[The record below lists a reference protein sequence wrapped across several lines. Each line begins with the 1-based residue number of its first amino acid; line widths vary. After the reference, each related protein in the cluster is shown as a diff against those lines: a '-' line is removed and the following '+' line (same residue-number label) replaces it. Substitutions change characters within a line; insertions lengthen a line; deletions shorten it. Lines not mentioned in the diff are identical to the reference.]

1 GCIREQ
7 PEQWYRPNAP
17 AAQSLRIESRG
28 VARPHPLRSPPLSSG
43 PWGRGQKACVLA
55 CVRRSTGR
63 RPRGVVRWQVVRWE
77 DGRCSAKAM
86 AGAVRCDDSPAR
98 VVFARPRSFYW
109 EGAGRPV
116 VYKTRR
122 HGTELTPHVAVSR
135 RCAFRIAVGAP
146 PYSPEEVPHEPLFP
160 AAP

>member
-1 GCIREQ
+1 
-7 PEQWYRPNAP
+7 
-17 AAQSLRIESRG
+17 
-28 VARPHPLRSPPLSSG
+28 
-43 PWGRGQKACVLA
+43 
-55 CVRRSTGR
+55 
-63 RPRGVVRWQVVRWE
+63 
-77 DGRCSAKAM
+77 M

-160 AAP
+160 AAPFVAGRAGRAAAGTRRIAGAGRFPVLRAESDPERAGRTPYGVRGERPVRRALRAAYARPGRLCGVHAHG